1 MQVVLEKEYP
11 VSAPVEAAW
20 EVLSRVELLATCMPG
35 ASISERI
42 DDRHFKGQVRVK
54 VGPASANFGG
64 DITLKSLDASQRQIQ
79 MMGKGADKGGSSA
92 SMDLTASVVAVDQ
105 ATSKLVGRAEVTVTG
120 KFAQF
125 GGRMMNSVSDMI
137 LAQFAQNFSN
147 RAQLQSLSAQPQ
159 LAPAPE
165 PCTVGEDGNSA
176 STISSPATS
185 TALSASAAPPA
196 TTPAAPSAAKPAAS
210 SAASPAARSTSTTH
224 LPPGDALEGGTS
236 TRALGG
242 AAASGSE
249 PAPCVAPHEAH
260 VPPARNNDAPDGPAP
275 GTGAAP
281 ASELNALGL
290 LWGLIRRYFAGL
302 FGRK

>member
-1 MQVVLEKEYP
+1 MQVILEKEYP

-35 ASISERI
+35 ASISEKI
-42 DDRHFKGQVRVK
+42 DERHFKGQVKVK

-147 RAQLQSLSAQPQ
+147 RAQLQSLAAKPQPSTPPPGHAGGAAPGGQ
-159 LAPAPE
+159 ADGRTAPAAALP
-165 PCTVGEDGNSA
+165 PA
-176 STISSPATS
+176 STGVPSGSHGQTS
-185 TALSASAAPPA
+185 GTTLPHGPESNASAAH
-196 TTPAAPSAAKPAAS
+196 APEAG
-210 SAASPAARSTSTTH
+210 ASPSGQAA
-224 LPPGDALEGGTS
+224 
-236 TRALGG
+236 
-242 AAASGSE
+242 
-249 PAPCVAPHEAH
+249 
-260 VPPARNNDAPDGPAP
+260 
-275 GTGAAP
+275 

-290 LWGLIRRYFAGL
+290 LWGLIRRFFAGL

>member
-35 ASISERI
+35 ASISEKI
-42 DDRHFKGQVRVK
+42 DERHFKGQVKVK

-147 RAQLQSLSAQPQ
+147 RAQLQSLSGKPQ
-159 LAPAPE
+159 ARPRADGSRGRCGANLRPNHRLIGHFNRPLLSRSTVCCSVHFRSHSPFGRCVRKRIHLPRLEGRASRWIRARRAPCLPR
-165 PCTVGEDGNSA
+165 
-176 STISSPATS
+176 S
-185 TALSASAAPPA
+185 TACPQQRRARRPCPRCRHSAGERTQRARTPLGPDPA
-196 TTPAAPSAAKPAAS
+196 LLR
-210 SAASPAARSTSTTH
+210 RSFRWQV
-224 LPPGDALEGGTS
+224 G
-236 TRALGG
+236 
-242 AAASGSE
+242 
-249 PAPCVAPHEAH
+249 C
-260 VPPARNNDAPDGPAP
+260 DAP
-275 GTGAAP
+275 
-281 ASELNALGL
+281 
-290 LWGLIRRYFAGL
+290 
-302 FGRK
+302 FGRNWSRFDPISVR

>member
-35 ASISERI
+35 ASISEKI
-42 DDRHFKGQVRVK
+42 DERHFKGQVKVK

-147 RAQLQSLSAQPQ
+147 RAQLQSLSGKPQ
-159 LAPAPE
+159 LAPAPTGRVE
-165 PCTVGEDGNSA
+165 GVAPTSA
-176 STISSPATS
+176 PTTASSATS
-185 TALSASAAPPA
+185 TALSS
-196 TTPAAPSAAKPAAS
+196 PAAPSAAPFT
-210 SAASPAARSTSTTH
+210 SAATLPSGVASESGSTSPASK
-224 LPPGDALEGGTS
+224 
-236 TRALGG
+236 G
-242 AAASGSE
+242 APAGGSE
-249 PAPCVAPHEAH
+249 PAARPAFHEA
-260 VPPARNNDAPDGPAP
+260 PPARNNDAPAGPAHDA
-275 GTGAAP
+275 GTAP

-290 LWGLIRRYFAGL
+290 LWGLIRRFFAGL
-302 FGRK
+302 FGGK

>member
-176 STISSPATS
+176 STISSPATL
-185 TALSASAAPPA
+185 TALSASAAPPVA
-196 TTPAAPSAAKPAAS
+196 TPATS

-224 LPPGDALEGGTS
+224 LPPGDAAEGGTS
-236 TRALGG
+236 TRASGG
-242 AAASGSE
+242 AAASRPE
-249 PAPCVAPHEAH
+249 PAPRVAPHEAH
-260 VPPARNNDAPDGPAP
+260 VPSARNNDAPDGPAP

>member
-42 DDRHFKGQVRVK
+42 DERHFKGQVKVK

-147 RAQLQSLSAQPQ
+147 RAQLQSLSAKPQ
-159 LAPAPE
+159 LAPAPAARA
-165 PCTVGEDGNSA
+165 VGEAGTSV
-176 STISSPATS
+176 STIASPATS
-185 TALSASAAPPA
+185 SA
-196 TTPAAPSAAKPAAS
+196 TAPSVPSSGAS
-210 SAASPAARSTSTTH
+210 SAAGSSATTH
-224 LPPGDALEGGTS
+224 RPPRDAFEGGTS
-236 TRALGG
+236 PFGSKG
-242 AAASGSE
+242 ATAAGSE
-249 PAPCVAPHEAH
+249 PAPHAAHHEAY
-260 VPPARNNDAPDGPAP
+260 VPSAGSNDALAGAAP
-275 GTGAAP
+275 GAGAAP

-290 LWGLIRRYFAGL
+290 LWGLIRRFFAGL